1 MPSYQL
7 LPQVKAS
14 LEYILDHYNK
24 QEKEIPIVVGISGIP
39 NIGKSTLCHTLSHIL
54 EQDEYQIT
62 NTILSLDDHTLSLQ
76 DQVQTIQ
83 SWIQQKTY
91 SIIFIEG
98 TFLGYKP
105 LLPNHRL
112 WSLLKKNTI
121 EKRKYQQWE
130 LFNQSLHTLQH
141 TLYPLIQLFIQL
153 SPTKLNEW
161 QLSNQQLIMHRYY
174 LERLNHFGFFDTQQ
188 ENNNSQSRRHLTLIV
203 DKDRKLIRKHLL
215 LDGTYQQYLDH
226 QYQQQQQEKEKQ
238 IVVNSSNNSGNLST
252 NNSKNL
258 YLRLLRSN
266 GNHQLLASLHPKVL
280 ISFAMMSLLGLL
292 GYSRRLSIIFD
303 FINKFQQLFF

>member
-1 MPSYQL
+1 M
-7 LPQVKAS
+7 
-14 LEYILDHYNK
+14 IIHCHYK
-24 QEKEIPIVVGISGIP
+24 
-39 NIGKSTLCHTLSHIL
+39 
-54 EQDEYQIT
+54 Y
-62 NTILSLDDHTLSLQ
+62 
-76 DQVQTIQ
+76 QVQTIQ
-83 SWIQQKTY
+83 FWIQQKTY

-130 LFNQSLHTLQH
+130 LFNQSLQTLQH

-188 ENNNSQSRRHLTLIV
+188 QQDSSNNQSHRHLTLIV
-203 DKDRKLIRKHLL
+203 DKDRKLIRKKQL

-226 QYQQQQQEKEKQ
+226 QHQQQQQQQQEKQ
-238 IVVNSSNNSGNLST
+238 VVVNSSNNNGNLSA
-252 NNSKNL
+252 NNNKNI

-266 GNHQLLASLHPKVL
+266 RNHQLLASLHPKVL

-292 GYSRRLSIIFD
+292 GYSRRLSLIFD